1 MAFQQR
7 MSTVSFIK
15 SSEISKK
22 APSPVI
28 SEPVQGWFRVKE
40 GKIDIVKCCEVKR
53 KLTEFGDF

>member
-1 MAFQQR
+1 MGQGEKLEVESKTR
-7 MSTVSFIK
+7 
-15 SSEISKK
+15 KK